1 MSALIVGRSG
11 FLRDSLR
18 SLLLMVPEVE
28 TVFQAENL
36 ASAKS
41 VLEQHRPPLVLL
53 ESGLPREGT
62 SSLLRWVKSEMNGC
76 RCLVLAD
83 DVRQQRE
90 AWAAGADAAVL
101 KGFPAAKL
109 LQVIERMLS
118 REGKRASQE
127 SIDPLP
133 NGEVH

>member
-1 MSALIVGRSG
+1 
-11 FLRDSLR
+11 
-18 SLLLMVPEVE
+18 MVPTVG
-28 TVFQAENL
+28 TVFQAKDV

-41 VLEQHRPPLVLL
+41 VLEEHRPPLVLL
-53 ESGLPREGT
+53 ESGLYGGI
-62 SSLLRWVKSEMNGC
+62 SSLLSWIKSEANGC

-118 REGKRASQE
+118 HEGKRVSQE
-127 SIDPLP
+127 HTEPRL